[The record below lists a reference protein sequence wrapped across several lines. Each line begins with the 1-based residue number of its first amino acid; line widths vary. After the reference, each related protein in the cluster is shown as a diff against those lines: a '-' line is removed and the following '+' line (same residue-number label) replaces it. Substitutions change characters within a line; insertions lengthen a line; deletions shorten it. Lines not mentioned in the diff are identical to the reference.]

1 MDEKLLEA
9 LKADGWEVLTDPNRT
24 SEVCMW
30 CDQTLAQH
38 RDSGPMAKMPCGGLK
53 RGFIAEI
60 GSKLFSETSVGDV
73 PAPTKDDELQR
84 AVDFLVEFAAKHR
97 RRDADADELCPNCD
111 AHWPHDMRAKSAVRF
126 ERAAVVK
133 YLRDV
138 AATRAPTSVFQVAYR
153 CLADEIEQGDHLK

>member
-1 MDEKLLEA
+1 M
-9 LKADGWEVLTDPNRT
+9 TDPNRT

-73 PAPTKDDELQR
+73 PAPLMIDTQFGKVEVVADPSMRTGDAPKFVQMPTAIEQTVYATIAEACTKSE
-84 AVDFLVEFAAKHR
+84 AVGAKH
-97 RRDADADELCPNCD
+97 
-111 AHWPHDMRAKSAVRF
+111 

-133 YLRDV
+133 YLR
-138 AATRAPTSVFQVAYR
+138 ACSFGSGSVPYR
-153 CLADEIEQGDHLK
+153 LADDIEKGEHLK